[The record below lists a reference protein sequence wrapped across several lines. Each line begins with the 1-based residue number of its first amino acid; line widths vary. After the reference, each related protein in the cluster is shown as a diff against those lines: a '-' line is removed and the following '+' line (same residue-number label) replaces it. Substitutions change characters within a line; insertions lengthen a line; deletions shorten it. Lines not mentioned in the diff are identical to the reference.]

1 MFSALPPQQMGHMD
15 QRASQSLPPDYPEV
29 WVPAYGFDGLYEVS
43 TLGRVRSLPRQTL
56 RRGDGRFYTIRER
69 IMRPASLPA
78 GYLHL
83 VLRKDYQYFT
93 VRVHVLVLEAFVCP
107 RPKGLHACHG
117 NGIPDDN
124 RLSNLR
130 WDTPKANIGD
140 CKIHGTGNQGFRN
153 PRSFL
158 TPEQIVAIRSAEGT
172 TKEVAKA
179 FGVSDE
185 TARRIRKGLRWAEVV
200 AA

>member
-1 MFSALPPQQMGHMD
+1 MD
-15 QRASQSLPPDYPEV
+15 QYASKSLPQDYPETWAPV
-29 WVPAYGFDGLYEVS
+29 HGFEGLYEVS
-43 TLGRVRSLPRQTL
+43 TIGHVRSLHRQT
-56 RRGDGRFYTIRER
+56 RRRDNGSFYTVNER
-69 IMRPASLPA
+69 IMRPCPLKK
-78 GYLHL
+78 GHLHL
-83 VLRKDYQYFT
+83 VLRRDYRFFT

-107 RPKGLHACHG
+107 RPKGLHACHC

-158 TPEQIVAIRSAEGT
+158 TPAQIVAIRSAPGS

-185 TARRIRKGLRWAEVV
+185 TARRIRKGLRWADVV